1 MLNFI
6 KNANFINLGPTI
18 HEVNLDWLC
27 NNKLASLID
36 TFKLKKVNFSQDEF
50 TFRKFSN
57 TCSNT
62 NSCTLSSAHSTSQT
76 SLVSNASFN
85 SIATTSTISNNNNN
99 HNVSFSS
106 TTSGKTSGANAG
118 VYTSLCFDSNT
129 NKILAAKCDKQKTV
143 IEIYNSNCTYDYSIE
158 SSQNEKVLKRV
169 TSMSCTNDGRVVC
182 VDLCANLIK
191 MFRFI

>member
-1 MLNFI
+1 LFH
-6 KNANFINLGPTI
+6 KGPTI
-18 HEVNLDWLC
+18 HEVNIDWLC
-27 NNKLASLID
+27 NINGLID
-36 TFKLKKVNFSQDEF
+36 TFKLKKIAFSKEEF
-50 TFRKFSN
+50 TLKKFSN
-57 TCSNT
+57 AINSTG
-62 NSCTLSSAHSTSQT
+62 SCTLSSTHSTSQT

-85 SIATTSTISNNNNN
+85 SIATTSTISNSNNNN

-106 TTSGKTSGANAG
+106 TASGKTSVANAG
-118 VYTSLCFDSNT
+118 VYTALCCDSST

-143 IEIYNSNCTYDYSIE
+143 IEIYNSNCTHDYSIE